1 MKFCWKC
8 GTQLND
14 DDRFC
19 RKCGAES
26 VVPNGASAAQSAAP
40 VAQAPVSQA
49 PIVSVVPPSSMAT
62 MQQQYLDGP
71 FQSATSFTV
80 PQRPPQG
87 KALLFVTCNGSSS
100 NPSVVILDNNKVVP
114 NRFAKPGLNRQLIY
128 HPGSILIKYRVDRGP
143 GLTFVS
149 ARYTTYSKSLIFHPD
164 EIITMQVDVGR
175 NVTHIVFQ
183 SSQGYAIP

>member
-8 GTQLND
+8 GTELND

-26 VVPNGASAAQSAAP
+26 VVPNSAANAQPAAP
-40 VAQAPVSQA
+40 VAPAAPV
-49 PIVSVVPPSSMAT
+49 VNVVPASPMAS

-80 PQRPPQG
+80 PQKPPEG
-87 KALLFVTCNGSSS
+87 KALLFVTCNGTSS
-100 NPSVVILDNNKVVP
+100 NPSVVIMDNNKITP

-128 HPGSILIKYRVDRGP
+128 HPGSIVIKYRVDRGP

-149 ARYTTYSKSLIFHPD
+149 ARYTTYSKALIFHPG
-164 EIITMQVDVGR
+164 EIITMQVEVGR